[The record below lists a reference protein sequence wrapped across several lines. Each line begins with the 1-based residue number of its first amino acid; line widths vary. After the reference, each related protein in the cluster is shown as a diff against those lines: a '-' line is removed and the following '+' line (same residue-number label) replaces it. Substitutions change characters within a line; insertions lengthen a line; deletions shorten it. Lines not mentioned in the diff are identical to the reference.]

1 MNIFLLANIF
11 SVLFSINQTYQS
23 KATELGILK
32 KNLTDV
38 MNGKDIE
45 GNRKYDGYTSCPLV
59 IG

>member
-1 MNIFLLANIF
+1 MLTNWIITYSKIYFL
-11 SVLFSINQTYQS
+11 S
-23 KATELGILK
+23 KFCNLTATELGILR